1 MKEFVIKP
9 NEANQRFDKYL
20 KKLLPNAGAS
30 FIYKMLRKK
39 NITLNKKKAAGNEVV
54 VSGDVINVF
63 FSDETFD
70 KFSANTSDLQADFEA
85 LAKLDLSGIEIVS
98 ETTDVLVAS
107 KPANM
112 LSQKTVDT
120 DISANERLIGYLI
133 NTNQLSFDDF
143 KTFKPSVCNR
153 LDRNTTG
160 LILMGKTLN
169 GLQTLSSELKDRSI
183 NKYYRTIV
191 SGQITR
197 EMTIKGYLTKN
208 TSANKVTIT
217 DKKQNADSQYIE
229 TAYKPI
235 SCNNNLTRGEKSITS
250 NYFICCR
257 VFPYHRSSVRS
268 SPKSFVMR
276 RLKALCS
283 GASSAGSSAS
293 IAFAS
298 SFACSRIFICFE
310 RSVIARSG
318 SPCCLVP
325 KISPGPLS
333 FRSSSAMKNPSL
345 EASMI

>member
-20 KKLLPNAGAS
+20 KKLLPNAGTS

-70 KFSANTSDLQADFEA
+70 KFTANTSDLQADFEA

-112 LSQKTVDT
+112 LSQKAVDT

-208 TSANKVTIT
+208 TSVNKVTIT

-229 TAYKPI
+229 TGYRPI
-235 SCNNNLTRGEKSITS
+235 SCNNNLTLLEVHLITG
-250 NYFICCR
+250 
-257 VFPYHRSSVRS
+257 RSHQIRAH
-268 SPKSFVMR
+268 
-276 RLKALCS
+276 L
-283 GASSAGSSAS
+283 AS
-293 IAFAS
+293 IGHPVVGDCKYGDEQINHLYRDKYRVKYQLLHAY
-298 SFACSRIFICFE
+298 RIEFDSDNIVTAQMPE
-310 RSVIARSG
+310 
-318 SPCCLVP
+318 LYN
-325 KISPGPLS
+325 KIM
-333 FRSSSAMKNPSL
+333 R
-345 EASMI
+345 

>member
-20 KKLLPNAGAS
+20 KKLFPNAGAS

-70 KFSANTSDLQADFEA
+70 KFTANTSDLQADFEA

-112 LSQKTVDT
+112 LSQKAVDT

-229 TAYKPI
+229 TAYRPI
-235 SCNNNLTRGEKSITS
+235 SCNNNLTLLEVHLITG
-250 NYFICCR
+250 
-257 VFPYHRSSVRS
+257 RSHQIRAH
-268 SPKSFVMR
+268 
-276 RLKALCS
+276 L
-283 GASSAGSSAS
+283 AS
-293 IAFAS
+293 IGHPVVGDRKYGDEQINHLYRDKYRVKYQLLHAY
-298 SFACSRIFICFE
+298 RIEFDSDNIVTAQMPE
-310 RSVIARSG
+310 
-318 SPCCLVP
+318 LYN
-325 KISPGPLS
+325 KIM
-333 FRSSSAMKNPSL
+333 R
-345 EASMI
+345 

>member
-1 MKEFVIKP
+1 MKEFIIKP

-20 KKLLPNAGAS
+20 KKLLPNAGTS

-70 KFSANTSDLQADFEA
+70 KFAANTSDLQAEFEA
-85 LAKLDLSGIEIVS
+85 LARLDLSGIEIVS

-112 LSQKTVDT
+112 LSQKAVDT

-133 NTNQLSFDDF
+133 KTNQLSFDDF

-191 SGQITR
+191 SGQIPR

-229 TAYKPI
+229 TAYRPI
-235 SCNNNLTRGEKSITS
+235 SCNNNLTLLEVHLITG
-250 NYFICCR
+250 
-257 VFPYHRSSVRS
+257 RSHQIRAH
-268 SPKSFVMR
+268 
-276 RLKALCS
+276 L
-283 GASSAGSSAS
+283 AS
-293 IAFAS
+293 IGHPVVGDRKYGDEQINNLYRDKYRVKYQLLHAY
-298 SFACSRIFICFE
+298 RIEFDSDDIVTAQMPE
-310 RSVIARSG
+310 
-318 SPCCLVP
+318 LYN
-325 KISPGPLS
+325 KIM
-333 FRSSSAMKNPSL
+333 R
-345 EASMI
+345 

>member
-20 KKLLPNAGAS
+20 KKLLPNAGTS

-70 KFSANTSDLQADFEA
+70 KFTANTSDLQAEFGA

-112 LSQKTVDT
+112 LSQKAVDT

-133 NTNQLSFDDF
+133 KTNQLSFDDF

-191 SGQITR
+191 SGQIPR

-229 TAYKPI
+229 TAYRPI
-235 SCNNNLTRGEKSITS
+235 SCNNNLTLLEVHLITG
-250 NYFICCR
+250 
-257 VFPYHRSSVRS
+257 RSHQIRAH
-268 SPKSFVMR
+268 
-276 RLKALCS
+276 L
-283 GASSAGSSAS
+283 AS
-293 IAFAS
+293 IGHPVVGDRKYGNEQINNLYRDKYSVKYQLLHAY
-298 SFACSRIFICFE
+298 RIEFDSDDIVTAKMPE
-310 RSVIARSG
+310 
-318 SPCCLVP
+318 LYN
-325 KISPGPLS
+325 KIM
-333 FRSSSAMKNPSL
+333 R
-345 EASMI
+345 

>member
-20 KKLLPNAGAS
+20 KKLLPNAGTS

-70 KFSANTSDLQADFEA
+70 KFTANTSDLQAEFEA

-112 LSQKTVDT
+112 LSQKAVDT

-133 NTNQLSFDDF
+133 KTNQLSFDDF

-191 SGQITR
+191 SGQIPR

-229 TAYKPI
+229 TAYRPI
-235 SCNNNLTRGEKSITS
+235 SCNNNLTLLEVHLITG
-250 NYFICCR
+250 
-257 VFPYHRSSVRS
+257 RSHQIRAH
-268 SPKSFVMR
+268 
-276 RLKALCS
+276 L
-283 GASSAGSSAS
+283 AS
-293 IAFAS
+293 IGHPVVGDCKYGDEQINHLYRDKYRVKYQLLHAY
-298 SFACSRIFICFE
+298 RIEFDSDNIVTAQMPE
-310 RSVIARSG
+310 
-318 SPCCLVP
+318 LYN
-325 KISPGPLS
+325 KIM
-333 FRSSSAMKNPSL
+333 R
-345 EASMI
+345 

>member
-70 KFSANTSDLQADFEA
+70 KFTANTSDLQADFEA

-112 LSQKTVDT
+112 LSQKAVDT

-229 TAYKPI
+229 TGYRPI
-235 SCNNNLTRGEKSITS
+235 SCNNNLTLLEVHLITG
-250 NYFICCR
+250 
-257 VFPYHRSSVRS
+257 RSHQIRAH
-268 SPKSFVMR
+268 
-276 RLKALCS
+276 L
-283 GASSAGSSAS
+283 AS
-293 IAFAS
+293 IGHPVVGDCKYGDEQINHLYRDKYRVKYQLLHAY
-298 SFACSRIFICFE
+298 RIEFDSDNIVTAQMPE
-310 RSVIARSG
+310 
-318 SPCCLVP
+318 LYN
-325 KISPGPLS
+325 KIM
-333 FRSSSAMKNPSL
+333 R
-345 EASMI
+345 

>member
-70 KFSANTSDLQADFEA
+70 KFTANTSDLQADFEA

-112 LSQKTVDT
+112 LSQKAVDT

-133 NTNQLSFDDF
+133 NTSQLSFDDF

-191 SGQITR
+191 SGKIPR

-229 TAYKPI
+229 TGYKPI
-235 SCNNNLTRGEKSITS
+235 SCNNNLTLLEVHLITG
-250 NYFICCR
+250 
-257 VFPYHRSSVRS
+257 RSHQIRAH
-268 SPKSFVMR
+268 
-276 RLKALCS
+276 L
-283 GASSAGSSAS
+283 AS
-293 IAFAS
+293 IGHPVVGDCKYGDEQINHLYRDKYRVKYQLLHAY
-298 SFACSRIFICFE
+298 RIEFDSDNIVTAQMPE
-310 RSVIARSG
+310 
-318 SPCCLVP
+318 LYN
-325 KISPGPLS
+325 KIM
-333 FRSSSAMKNPSL
+333 R
-345 EASMI
+345 

>member
-70 KFSANTSDLQADFEA
+70 KFTANTSDLQADFEA

-112 LSQKTVDT
+112 LSQKAVDT

-229 TAYKPI
+229 TAYRPI
-235 SCNNNLTRGEKSITS
+235 SCNNNLTLLEVHLITG
-250 NYFICCR
+250 
-257 VFPYHRSSVRS
+257 RSHQIRAH
-268 SPKSFVMR
+268 
-276 RLKALCS
+276 L
-283 GASSAGSSAS
+283 AS
-293 IAFAS
+293 IGHPVVGDRKYGDEQINHLYRDKYRVKYQLLHAY
-298 SFACSRIFICFE
+298 RIEFDSDNIVTAQMPE
-310 RSVIARSG
+310 
-318 SPCCLVP
+318 LYN
-325 KISPGPLS
+325 KIM
-333 FRSSSAMKNPSL
+333 R
-345 EASMI
+345 

>member
-20 KKLLPNAGAS
+20 KKLLPNAGTS

-70 KFSANTSDLQADFEA
+70 KFTANTSDLQADFEA

-112 LSQKTVDT
+112 LSQKAVDT

-133 NTNQLSFDDF
+133 NTSQLSFDDF

-191 SGQITR
+191 SGQIPR

-229 TAYKPI
+229 TAYRPI
-235 SCNNNLTRGEKSITS
+235 SCNNNLTLLEVHLITG
-250 NYFICCR
+250 
-257 VFPYHRSSVRS
+257 RSHQIRAH
-268 SPKSFVMR
+268 
-276 RLKALCS
+276 L
-283 GASSAGSSAS
+283 AS
-293 IAFAS
+293 IGHPVVGDRKYGDEQINNLYRDKYRVKYQLLHAY
-298 SFACSRIFICFE
+298 RIEFDSDDIVTAKMPE
-310 RSVIARSG
+310 
-318 SPCCLVP
+318 LYN
-325 KISPGPLS
+325 KIM
-333 FRSSSAMKNPSL
+333 R
-345 EASMI
+345 

>member
-20 KKLLPNAGAS
+20 KKLLPNAGTS

-70 KFSANTSDLQADFEA
+70 KFTANTSDLQADFEA

-112 LSQKTVDT
+112 LSQKAVDT

-197 EMTIKGYLTKN
+197 KMTIKGYLTKN

-229 TAYKPI
+229 TGYRPI
-235 SCNNNLTRGEKSITS
+235 SCNNNLTLLEVHLITG
-250 NYFICCR
+250 
-257 VFPYHRSSVRS
+257 RSHQIRAH
-268 SPKSFVMR
+268 
-276 RLKALCS
+276 L
-283 GASSAGSSAS
+283 AS
-293 IAFAS
+293 IGHPVVGDRKYGDEQINNLYRDKYRVKYQLLHAY
-298 SFACSRIFICFE
+298 RIEFDSDDIVTAQMPE
-310 RSVIARSG
+310 
-318 SPCCLVP
+318 LYN
-325 KISPGPLS
+325 KIM
-333 FRSSSAMKNPSL
+333 R
-345 EASMI
+345 

>member
-20 KKLLPNAGAS
+20 KKLLPNAGTS

-39 NITLNKKKAAGNEVV
+39 NITLNKKKAAGNEFV

-70 KFSANTSDLQADFEA
+70 KFTANTSDLQAEFEA

-98 ETTDVLVAS
+98 ETTNVLVAS

-112 LSQKTVDT
+112 LSQKAVDT

-191 SGQITR
+191 SGQIPR

-229 TAYKPI
+229 TAYRPI
-235 SCNNNLTRGEKSITS
+235 SCNNNLTLLEVHLITG
-250 NYFICCR
+250 
-257 VFPYHRSSVRS
+257 RSHQIRAH
-268 SPKSFVMR
+268 
-276 RLKALCS
+276 L
-283 GASSAGSSAS
+283 AS
-293 IAFAS
+293 IGHPVVGDRKYGDEQINNLYRDKYRVKYQLLHAY
-298 SFACSRIFICFE
+298 RIEFDSDDIVTAQMPE
-310 RSVIARSG
+310 
-318 SPCCLVP
+318 LYN
-325 KISPGPLS
+325 KIM
-333 FRSSSAMKNPSL
+333 R
-345 EASMI
+345 

>member
-70 KFSANTSDLQADFEA
+70 KFTANTSDLQAEFEA

-112 LSQKTVDT
+112 LSQKAVDT

-169 GLQTLSSELKDRSI
+169 GLQTMSSELKDRSI

-191 SGQITR
+191 SGQIPR

-229 TAYKPI
+229 TAYRPI
-235 SCNNNLTRGEKSITS
+235 SCNNNLTLLEVHLITG
-250 NYFICCR
+250 
-257 VFPYHRSSVRS
+257 RSHQIRAH
-268 SPKSFVMR
+268 
-276 RLKALCS
+276 L
-283 GASSAGSSAS
+283 AS
-293 IAFAS
+293 IGHPVVGDRKYGDEQINNLYRDKYRVKYQLLHAY
-298 SFACSRIFICFE
+298 RIEF
-310 RSVIARSG
+310 G
-318 SPCCLVP
+318 SDDIVTAQMPELYN
-325 KISPGPLS
+325 KIM
-333 FRSSSAMKNPSL
+333 R
-345 EASMI
+345 

>member
-20 KKLLPNAGAS
+20 KKLLPNAGTS

-70 KFSANTSDLQADFEA
+70 KFTANTSDLQAEFEA

-112 LSQKTVDT
+112 LSQKAVDT

-133 NTNQLSFDDF
+133 KTNQLSFDDF

-191 SGQITR
+191 SGQIPR

-229 TAYKPI
+229 TAYRPI
-235 SCNNNLTRGEKSITS
+235 SCNNNLTLLEVHLITG
-250 NYFICCR
+250 
-257 VFPYHRSSVRS
+257 RSHQIRAH
-268 SPKSFVMR
+268 
-276 RLKALCS
+276 L
-283 GASSAGSSAS
+283 AS
-293 IAFAS
+293 IGHPVVGDRKYGNEQINNLYRDKYRVKYQLLHAY
-298 SFACSRIFICFE
+298 RIEFDSDDIVTAKMPE
-310 RSVIARSG
+310 
-318 SPCCLVP
+318 LYN
-325 KISPGPLS
+325 KIM
-333 FRSSSAMKNPSL
+333 R
-345 EASMI
+345 

>member
-70 KFSANTSDLQADFEA
+70 KFTANTSDLQADFEA

-112 LSQKTVDT
+112 LSQKAADT

-229 TAYKPI
+229 TGYRPI
-235 SCNNNLTRGEKSITS
+235 SCNNNLTLLEVHLITG
-250 NYFICCR
+250 
-257 VFPYHRSSVRS
+257 RSHQIRAH
-268 SPKSFVMR
+268 
-276 RLKALCS
+276 L
-283 GASSAGSSAS
+283 AS
-293 IAFAS
+293 IGHPVVGDCKYGDEQINHLYRDKYRVKYQLLHAY
-298 SFACSRIFICFE
+298 RIEFDSDNIVTAQMPE
-310 RSVIARSG
+310 
-318 SPCCLVP
+318 LYN
-325 KISPGPLS
+325 KIM
-333 FRSSSAMKNPSL
+333 R
-345 EASMI
+345 

>member
-20 KKLLPNAGAS
+20 KKLLPNAGTS

-39 NITLNKKKAAGNEVV
+39 NITLNKKRAAGNEVV

-70 KFSANTSDLQADFEA
+70 KFTANTSDLQAEFEA

-112 LSQKTVDT
+112 LSQKAVDT

-191 SGQITR
+191 SGQIPR

-229 TAYKPI
+229 TAYRPI
-235 SCNNNLTRGEKSITS
+235 SCNNNLTLLEVHLITG
-250 NYFICCR
+250 
-257 VFPYHRSSVRS
+257 RSHQIRAH
-268 SPKSFVMR
+268 
-276 RLKALCS
+276 L
-283 GASSAGSSAS
+283 AS
-293 IAFAS
+293 IGHPVVGDRKYGDEQINNLYRDKYRVKYQLLHAY
-298 SFACSRIFICFE
+298 RIEFDSDDIVTAQMPE
-310 RSVIARSG
+310 
-318 SPCCLVP
+318 LYN
-325 KISPGPLS
+325 KIM
-333 FRSSSAMKNPSL
+333 R
-345 EASMI
+345 

>member
-20 KKLLPNAGAS
+20 KKLLPNAGTS

-70 KFSANTSDLQADFEA
+70 KFTANTSDLQAEFEA

-112 LSQKTVDT
+112 LSQKAVDT

-191 SGQITR
+191 SGQIPR

-208 TSANKVTIT
+208 ASANKVTIT

-229 TAYKPI
+229 TAYRPI
-235 SCNNNLTRGEKSITS
+235 SCNNNLTLLEVHLITG
-250 NYFICCR
+250 
-257 VFPYHRSSVRS
+257 RSHQIRAH
-268 SPKSFVMR
+268 
-276 RLKALCS
+276 L
-283 GASSAGSSAS
+283 AS
-293 IAFAS
+293 IGHPVVGDRKYGDEQINNLYRDKYRVKYQLLHAY
-298 SFACSRIFICFE
+298 RIEFDSDDIVTAKMPE
-310 RSVIARSG
+310 
-318 SPCCLVP
+318 LYN
-325 KISPGPLS
+325 KIM
-333 FRSSSAMKNPSL
+333 R
-345 EASMI
+345 

>member
-70 KFSANTSDLQADFEA
+70 KFTANTSDLQADFEA

-112 LSQKTVDT
+112 LSQKAVDT

-229 TAYKPI
+229 TGYRPI
-235 SCNNNLTRGEKSITS
+235 SCNNDLTLLEVHLITG
-250 NYFICCR
+250 
-257 VFPYHRSSVRS
+257 RSHQIRAH
-268 SPKSFVMR
+268 
-276 RLKALCS
+276 L
-283 GASSAGSSAS
+283 AS
-293 IAFAS
+293 IGHPVVGDRKYGDEQINNLYRDKYRVKYQLLHAY
-298 SFACSRIFICFE
+298 RIEFDSDNIVTAQMPE
-310 RSVIARSG
+310 
-318 SPCCLVP
+318 LYN
-325 KISPGPLS
+325 KIM
-333 FRSSSAMKNPSL
+333 R
-345 EASMI
+345 

>member
-20 KKLLPNAGAS
+20 KKLLPNAGTS

-70 KFSANTSDLQADFEA
+70 KFTANTSDLQADFEA

-112 LSQKTVDT
+112 LSQKAVDT

-229 TAYKPI
+229 TGYRPI
-235 SCNNNLTRGEKSITS
+235 SCNNNLTLLEVHLITG
-250 NYFICCR
+250 
-257 VFPYHRSSVRS
+257 RSHQIRAH
-268 SPKSFVMR
+268 
-276 RLKALCS
+276 L
-283 GASSAGSSAS
+283 AS
-293 IAFAS
+293 IGHPVVGDCKYGDEQINHLYRDKYRVKYQLLHAY
-298 SFACSRIFICFE
+298 RIEFDSDNIVTAQMPE
-310 RSVIARSG
+310 
-318 SPCCLVP
+318 LYN
-325 KISPGPLS
+325 KIM
-333 FRSSSAMKNPSL
+333 R
-345 EASMI
+345 

>member
-20 KKLLPNAGAS
+20 KKLLPNAGTS

-70 KFSANTSDLQADFEA
+70 KFTANTSDLQADFEA

-112 LSQKTVDT
+112 LSQKAVDT

-229 TAYKPI
+229 TGYRPI
-235 SCNNNLTRGEKSITS
+235 SCNNNLTLLEVHLITG
-250 NYFICCR
+250 
-257 VFPYHRSSVRS
+257 RSHQIRAH
-268 SPKSFVMR
+268 
-276 RLKALCS
+276 L
-283 GASSAGSSAS
+283 AS
-293 IAFAS
+293 IGHPVVGDRKYGDEQINHLYRDKYRVKYQLLHAY
-298 SFACSRIFICFE
+298 RIEFDSDDIVTAQMPE
-310 RSVIARSG
+310 
-318 SPCCLVP
+318 LYN
-325 KISPGPLS
+325 KIM
-333 FRSSSAMKNPSL
+333 R
-345 EASMI
+345 

>member
-70 KFSANTSDLQADFEA
+70 KFTANTSDLQAEFEA

-112 LSQKTVDT
+112 LSQKAVDT

-169 GLQTLSSELKDRSI
+169 GLQTMSSELKDRSI

-191 SGQITR
+191 SGQIPR

-229 TAYKPI
+229 TAYRPI
-235 SCNNNLTRGEKSITS
+235 SCNNNLTLLEVHLITG
-250 NYFICCR
+250 
-257 VFPYHRSSVRS
+257 RSHQIRAH
-268 SPKSFVMR
+268 
-276 RLKALCS
+276 L
-283 GASSAGSSAS
+283 AS
-293 IAFAS
+293 IGHPVVGDRKYGDEQINNLYRDKYRVKYQLLHAY
-298 SFACSRIFICFE
+298 RIEFDSDDIVTAQMPE
-310 RSVIARSG
+310 
-318 SPCCLVP
+318 LYN
-325 KISPGPLS
+325 KIM
-333 FRSSSAMKNPSL
+333 R
-345 EASMI
+345 

>member
-70 KFSANTSDLQADFEA
+70 KFTANTSDLQADFEA

-112 LSQKTVDT
+112 LSQKAVDT
-120 DISANERLIGYLI
+120 NISANERLIGYLI

-229 TAYKPI
+229 TAYRPI
-235 SCNNNLTRGEKSITS
+235 SCNNNLTLLEVHLITG
-250 NYFICCR
+250 
-257 VFPYHRSSVRS
+257 RSHQIRAH
-268 SPKSFVMR
+268 
-276 RLKALCS
+276 L
-283 GASSAGSSAS
+283 AS
-293 IAFAS
+293 IGHPVVGDCKYGDEQINHLYRDKYRVKYQLLHAY
-298 SFACSRIFICFE
+298 RIEFDSDNIVTAQMPE
-310 RSVIARSG
+310 
-318 SPCCLVP
+318 LYN
-325 KISPGPLS
+325 KIM
-333 FRSSSAMKNPSL
+333 R
-345 EASMI
+345 

>member
-70 KFSANTSDLQADFEA
+70 KFTANTSDLQADFEA

-112 LSQKTVDT
+112 LSQKAVDT

-191 SGQITR
+191 SGQITS

-229 TAYKPI
+229 TAYRPI
-235 SCNNNLTRGEKSITS
+235 SCNNNLTLLEVHLITG
-250 NYFICCR
+250 
-257 VFPYHRSSVRS
+257 RSHQIRAH
-268 SPKSFVMR
+268 
-276 RLKALCS
+276 L
-283 GASSAGSSAS
+283 AS
-293 IAFAS
+293 IGHPVVGDCKYGDEQINHLYRDKYRVKYQLLHAY
-298 SFACSRIFICFE
+298 RIEFDSDNIVTAQMPE
-310 RSVIARSG
+310 
-318 SPCCLVP
+318 LYN
-325 KISPGPLS
+325 KIM
-333 FRSSSAMKNPSL
+333 R
-345 EASMI
+345 

>member
-20 KKLLPNAGAS
+20 KKLLPNAGTS

-39 NITLNKKKAAGNEVV
+39 NITLNKKRAAGNEVV

-70 KFSANTSDLQADFEA
+70 KFTANTSDLQAEFEA

-112 LSQKTVDT
+112 LSQKAVDT

-191 SGQITR
+191 SGQIPR

-229 TAYKPI
+229 TAYRPI
-235 SCNNNLTRGEKSITS
+235 SCNNNLTLLEVHLITG
-250 NYFICCR
+250 
-257 VFPYHRSSVRS
+257 RSHQIRAH
-268 SPKSFVMR
+268 
-276 RLKALCS
+276 L
-283 GASSAGSSAS
+283 AS
-293 IAFAS
+293 IGHPVVGDRKYGDEQINNLYRDKYRVKYQLLHAY
-298 SFACSRIFICFE
+298 RIEFDSDDIVTAKMPE
-310 RSVIARSG
+310 
-318 SPCCLVP
+318 LYN
-325 KISPGPLS
+325 KIM
-333 FRSSSAMKNPSL
+333 R
-345 EASMI
+345 

>member
-20 KKLLPNAGAS
+20 KKLLPNAGTS

-70 KFSANTSDLQADFEA
+70 KFTANTSDLQAEFEA

-112 LSQKTVDT
+112 LSQKAVDT

-191 SGQITR
+191 SGQIPR

-229 TAYKPI
+229 TAYRPI
-235 SCNNNLTRGEKSITS
+235 SCNNNLTLLEVHLITG
-250 NYFICCR
+250 
-257 VFPYHRSSVRS
+257 RSHQIRAH
-268 SPKSFVMR
+268 
-276 RLKALCS
+276 L
-283 GASSAGSSAS
+283 AS
-293 IAFAS
+293 IGHPVVGDRKYGNEQINNLYRDKYRVKYQLLHAY
-298 SFACSRIFICFE
+298 RIEFDSDDIVTAKMPE
-310 RSVIARSG
+310 
-318 SPCCLVP
+318 LYN
-325 KISPGPLS
+325 KIM
-333 FRSSSAMKNPSL
+333 R
-345 EASMI
+345 

>member
-39 NITLNKKKAAGNEVV
+39 NITLNKKKAVGNEVV

-70 KFSANTSDLQADFEA
+70 KFTANTSDLQADFEA
-85 LAKLDLSGIEIVS
+85 LAKLDLSGIEIVR

-112 LSQKTVDT
+112 LSQKAADT

-229 TAYKPI
+229 TAYRPI
-235 SCNNNLTRGEKSITS
+235 SCNNNLTLLEVHLITG
-250 NYFICCR
+250 
-257 VFPYHRSSVRS
+257 RSHQIRAH
-268 SPKSFVMR
+268 
-276 RLKALCS
+276 L
-283 GASSAGSSAS
+283 AS
-293 IAFAS
+293 IGHPVVGDCKYGDEQINHLYRDKYRVKYQLLHAY
-298 SFACSRIFICFE
+298 RIEFDSDNIVTAQMPE
-310 RSVIARSG
+310 
-318 SPCCLVP
+318 LYN
-325 KISPGPLS
+325 KIM
-333 FRSSSAMKNPSL
+333 R
-345 EASMI
+345 

>member
-70 KFSANTSDLQADFEA
+70 KFTANTSDLQADFEA

-112 LSQKTVDT
+112 LSQKAVDT

-208 TSANKVTIT
+208 TSANKVIIT

-229 TAYKPI
+229 TGYRPI
-235 SCNNNLTRGEKSITS
+235 SCNNNLTLLEVHLITG
-250 NYFICCR
+250 
-257 VFPYHRSSVRS
+257 RSHQIRAH
-268 SPKSFVMR
+268 
-276 RLKALCS
+276 L
-283 GASSAGSSAS
+283 AS
-293 IAFAS
+293 IGHPVVGDRKYGDEQINNLYRDKYRVKYQLLHAY
-298 SFACSRIFICFE
+298 RIEFDSDNIVTAQMPE
-310 RSVIARSG
+310 
-318 SPCCLVP
+318 LYN
-325 KISPGPLS
+325 KIM
-333 FRSSSAMKNPSL
+333 R
-345 EASMI
+345 

>member
-70 KFSANTSDLQADFEA
+70 KFTANTSDLQADFEA

-112 LSQKTVDT
+112 LSQKAVDT

-229 TAYKPI
+229 TGYRPI
-235 SCNNNLTRGEKSITS
+235 SCNNNLTLLEVHLITG
-250 NYFICCR
+250 
-257 VFPYHRSSVRS
+257 RSHQIRAH
-268 SPKSFVMR
+268 
-276 RLKALCS
+276 L
-283 GASSAGSSAS
+283 AS
-293 IAFAS
+293 IGHPVVGDRKYGDEQINHLYRDKYRVKYQLLHAY
-298 SFACSRIFICFE
+298 RIEFDSDNIVTAQMPE
-310 RSVIARSG
+310 
-318 SPCCLVP
+318 LYN
-325 KISPGPLS
+325 KIM
-333 FRSSSAMKNPSL
+333 R
-345 EASMI
+345 

>member
-20 KKLLPNAGAS
+20 KKLLPNAGTS

-70 KFSANTSDLQADFEA
+70 KFTANTSDLQTEFEA

-112 LSQKTVDT
+112 LSQKAVDT

-133 NTNQLSFDDF
+133 KTNQLSFDDF
-143 KTFKPSVCNR
+143 KTFRPSVCNR

-191 SGQITR
+191 SGQIPR

-229 TAYKPI
+229 TAYRPI
-235 SCNNNLTRGEKSITS
+235 SCNNNLTLIEVHLITG
-250 NYFICCR
+250 
-257 VFPYHRSSVRS
+257 RSHQIRAH
-268 SPKSFVMR
+268 
-276 RLKALCS
+276 L
-283 GASSAGSSAS
+283 AS
-293 IAFAS
+293 IGHPVVGDRKYGDEQINNLYRDKYRVKYQLLHAY
-298 SFACSRIFICFE
+298 RIEFDSDDI
-310 RSVIARSG
+310 VTARM
-318 SPCCLVP
+318 PELYN
-325 KISPGPLS
+325 KIM
-333 FRSSSAMKNPSL
+333 R
-345 EASMI
+345 

>member
-70 KFSANTSDLQADFEA
+70 KFTANTSDLQADFEA

-112 LSQKTVDT
+112 LSQKAVDT

-229 TAYKPI
+229 TAYRPI
-235 SCNNNLTRGEKSITS
+235 SCNNNLTLLEVHLITG
-250 NYFICCR
+250 
-257 VFPYHRSSVRS
+257 RSHQIRAH
-268 SPKSFVMR
+268 
-276 RLKALCS
+276 L
-283 GASSAGSSAS
+283 AS
-293 IAFAS
+293 IGHPVVGDCKYGDEQINHLYRDKYRVKYQLLHAY
-298 SFACSRIFICFE
+298 RIEFDSDNIVTAQMPE
-310 RSVIARSG
+310 
-318 SPCCLVP
+318 LYN
-325 KISPGPLS
+325 KIM
-333 FRSSSAMKNPSL
+333 R
-345 EASMI
+345 

>member
-70 KFSANTSDLQADFEA
+70 KFTANTSDLQADFEA

-112 LSQKTVDT
+112 LSQKAVDT
-120 DISANERLIGYLI
+120 DISANERMIGYLI
-133 NTNQLSFDDF
+133 STNQLSFDDF

-229 TAYKPI
+229 TGYRPI
-235 SCNNNLTRGEKSITS
+235 SCNNNLTLLEVHLITG
-250 NYFICCR
+250 
-257 VFPYHRSSVRS
+257 RSHQIRAH
-268 SPKSFVMR
+268 
-276 RLKALCS
+276 L
-283 GASSAGSSAS
+283 AS
-293 IAFAS
+293 IGHPVVGDCKYGDEQINHLYRDKYRVKYQLLHAY
-298 SFACSRIFICFE
+298 RIEFDSDNIVTAQMPE
-310 RSVIARSG
+310 
-318 SPCCLVP
+318 LYN
-325 KISPGPLS
+325 KIM
-333 FRSSSAMKNPSL
+333 R
-345 EASMI
+345 

>member
-20 KKLLPNAGAS
+20 KKLLPNAGTS

-39 NITLNKKKAAGNEVV
+39 NITLNKKRAAGNEVV

-70 KFSANTSDLQADFEA
+70 KFTANTSDLQAEFEA

-112 LSQKTVDT
+112 LSQKAVDT

-191 SGQITR
+191 SGQIPR

-229 TAYKPI
+229 TAYRPI
-235 SCNNNLTRGEKSITS
+235 SCNNNLTLLEVHLITG
-250 NYFICCR
+250 
-257 VFPYHRSSVRS
+257 RSHQIRAH
-268 SPKSFVMR
+268 
-276 RLKALCS
+276 L
-283 GASSAGSSAS
+283 AS
-293 IAFAS
+293 IGHPVVGDRKYGNEQINNLYRDKYRVKYQLLHAY
-298 SFACSRIFICFE
+298 RIEFDSDDIVTAKMPE
-310 RSVIARSG
+310 
-318 SPCCLVP
+318 LYN
-325 KISPGPLS
+325 KIM
-333 FRSSSAMKNPSL
+333 R
-345 EASMI
+345 